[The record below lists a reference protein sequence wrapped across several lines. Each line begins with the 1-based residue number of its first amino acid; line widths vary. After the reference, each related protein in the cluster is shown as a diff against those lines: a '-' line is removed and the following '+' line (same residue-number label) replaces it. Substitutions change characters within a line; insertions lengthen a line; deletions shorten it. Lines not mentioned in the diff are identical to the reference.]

1 LSGNPPEQEALSP
14 RAQVLWGAVG
24 SMAPYAAKAIQV
36 VGFRTDYP
44 FPSFSLAFIVVF
56 LIMVAIGALWSRAV
70 ESHNKW
76 LAMYH
81 AATFP
86 IVFQF
91 LFGPHVPGS

>member
-1 LSGNPPEQEALSP
+1 M
-14 RAQVLWGAVG
+14 LWGALG
-24 SMAPYAAKAIQV
+24 AIAPYAAKAIQT

-44 FPSFSLAFIVVF
+44 LPKFSLTFVLVF
-56 LIMVAIGALWSRAV
+56 LAMVVIGAAWARAV

-91 LFGPHVPGS
+91 LFGPHTPG